1 MSNLEGKVV
10 LVTGATR
17 GVGKGIAVGIAEA
30 GATIYITGRSLKPDA
45 SKKLSGSLEET
56 QQAIEDAGGKCIPV
70 RVDHSDD
77 EQVRL
82 LFERIRDEQGQLDLL
97 VNNVF
102 SGVQAIRDAYGKPF
116 WQSEP
121 QVWDAVNNVGL
132 RSHYVCSVY
141 AARLMS
147 DCAPRRRHR
156 NSGIICTISSW
167 GGMSYL
173 FGAAYGAGKS
183 ACDRL
188 AADMAVELKPD
199 NIASIAIWPGIVGTE
214 QIIDFAGQTDA
225 ADSQATLGDGYNWE
239 TPLLTG
245 RAIAALASDPNAIED
260 TGKVKI
266 VAELAEKYRLV
277 DSDGNRPVSLR
288 SLKFLLPFSVRGL
301 RKYVWL
307 IPNFKLPW
315 FLLLWGML
323 RSPKI

>member
-17 GVGKGIAVGIAEA
+17 GVGKGIAVGLAEA
-30 GATIYITGRSLKPDA
+30 GATIYITGRTLKPDA
-45 SKKLSGSLEET
+45 SKKSGSLEET
-56 QQAIEDAGGKCIPV
+56 QQAIENAGGKCIPV
-70 RVDHSDD
+70 QVDHGDD

-132 RSHYVCSVY
+132 RSHYVCSVF

-147 DCAPRRRHR
+147 DR
-156 NSGIICTISSW
+156 NTGIICTISSW
-167 GGMSYL
+167 GGMSYI

-199 NIASIAIWPGIVGTE
+199 NIASISIWPGIVGTE
-214 QIIDFAGQTDA
+214 QIIDFAGQTDENEGLA
-225 ADSQATLGDGYNWE
+225 WADGYNWE

-245 RAIAALASDPNAIED
+245 RAIAALANDPNVMKD

-277 DSDGNRPVSLR
+277 DHDGDRPVSLR

-307 IPNFKLPW
+307 VPNFKLPW

>member
-1 MSNLEGKVV
+1 MSDLEGKVV

-30 GATIYITGRSLKPDA
+30 GATIYITGRTLKPDA
-45 SKKLSGSLEET
+45 SKKFGSLEET
-56 QQAIEDAGGKCIPV
+56 QQAIENAGGKCIPV
-70 RVDHSDD
+70 QLDHDD
-77 EQVRL
+77 NEQVRL

-121 QVWDAVNNVGL
+121 GVWDAVNNVGL
-132 RSHYVCSVY
+132 RSHYVCSVF

-147 DCAPRRRHR
+147 DRKT
-156 NSGIICTISSW
+156 GIICTISSW

-199 NIASIAIWPGIVGTE
+199 NIASVSIWPGIVGTE
-214 QIIDFAGQTDA
+214 QIIDFARQTDENEERTWA
-225 ADSQATLGDGYNWE
+225 DGYNWE

-245 RAIAALASDPNAIED
+245 RAIAALANDPNVMKD

-277 DSDGNRPVSLR
+277 DSDGNRPASLR
-288 SLKFLLPFSVRGL
+288 SLTFLLPFSFPTL
-301 RKYVWL
+301 KKYVWL
-307 IPNFKLPW
+307 IPNFKVPW

>member
-1 MSNLEGKVV
+1 MSNLVGKVV

-121 QVWDAVNNVGL
+121 HVWDAVNNVGL
-132 RSHYVCSVY
+132 RSHYVCSVF

-147 DCAPRRRHR
+147 DC
-156 NSGIICTISSW
+156 NTGIICTISSW
-167 GGMSYL
+167 GGMSYI

-199 NIASIAIWPGIVGTE
+199 NIASVSIWPGIVGTE
-214 QIIDFAGQTDA
+214 QIIDFAEQTDENEDRTWA
-225 ADSQATLGDGYNWE
+225 DGYNWE

-245 RAIAALASDPNAIED
+245 RAIAALAGDPNVMKD

-277 DSDGNRPVSLR
+277 DKDGNRPVSLR

-315 FLLLWGML
+315 FLLLWGIL